1 MSANLSARHRAIIDT
16 IRGIPP
22 GRVASYGQIAALSG
36 CAGRAR
42 LVGWTLRHLTDGLEL
57 PWHRVLRADGCIAL
71 PPGSSGHVEQT
82 RRLKRERV
90 EVVRGR
96 VDLARY
102 GWRRSLDE
110 MLWAPPPVAAQRS
123 KRPAMT
129 AKTPARRASR
139 AARASA

>member
-1 MSANLSARHRAIIDT
+1 MPASLSPRHRAIIDT

-22 GRVASYGQIAALSG
+22 GRVASYGQVAALSG

-42 LVGWTLRHLTDGLEL
+42 LVGWTLRHLTEGIEL
-57 PWHRVLRADGCIAL
+57 PWHRVLRADGAIAL
-71 PPGSSGHVEQT
+71 PAGSSGHVEQT
-82 RRLKRERV
+82 RRLRRERV

-110 MLWAPPPVAAQRS
+110 MLWAPPSVAAKRG
-123 KRPAMT
+123 KRPAMP
-129 AKTPARRASR
+129 AKTPGKRPSR